1 MNRHGEFRAGI
12 AVAAACLLAAG
23 MTAPAARGQ
32 DEDRG
37 GWQKVESAAETRAFK
52 EAMRAG
58 GAFDAAAKGYLEET
72 ALPQLA
78 AEGNRPAIAF
88 IRRRIKDI
96 LLTEF
101 GSEKAADDANKTV
114 LAFMEG
120 VAGRDDE
127 AAVVRVNAVL
137 MIGELQGQDR
147 KPWAAATPVLARM
160 AASAEVP
167 MAQRIAAVVGLAR
180 HVDAAKG
187 NAPALAK
194 LAGVVGPALDAI
206 LEEPAARASA
216 AEGNWLVSRALSLLP
231 AFGPANPATVARVA
245 KVLADGERS
254 IDARVRA
261 AAMLAAVAGK
271 ESKADAAAAIRAI
284 DELAVAGLRS
294 DVEIAE
300 RIQIERAFTGG
311 ASAMMPPGG
320 MPAPPPG
327 MMPGMAPGMM
337 PGMAPGAMPGMPGYG
352 GPGGMLQ
359 PAVEQLIPREV
370 CRRAA
375 WRLVTL
381 ADAVLSADGQKGL
394 VTLPGGD
401 SAEARELAGK
411 LRRGGLELDG
421 APDDAH
427 VRQALDELRPPPP
440 PSEEELAE
448 AAEGDAEMA
457 EKPAAGDEPAEGDE
471 KPAPDEAAPQQ
482 PAGKPSQPKAAAAG
496 KAAGGK
502 APTKPAAAADR

>member
-1 MNRHGEFRAGI
+1 MNRRGDIRAGI
-12 AVAAACLLAAG
+12 AVAAACWLAAG
-23 MTAPAARGQ
+23 MAAPVARGQ

-37 GWQKVESAAETRAFK
+37 GWQKVESAAETRTFK

-58 GAFDAAAKGYLEET
+58 GAFDAAAKGYLEEM

-78 AEGNRPAIAF
+78 AEGNRPTIAF

-101 GSEKAADDANKTV
+101 GGEKAADDANKTV

-120 VAGRDDE
+120 VAAREDE

-167 MAQRIAAVVGLAR
+167 MAQRIAAVVGLTR

-187 NAPALAK
+187 NTAALAK
-194 LAGVVGPALDAI
+194 LGGVVGPALDSI
-206 LEEPAARASA
+206 LGEPVARESA
-216 AEGNWLVSRALSLLP
+216 AEGNWLVSRALALLP
-231 AFGPANPATVARVA
+231 AFGTANPATVARVA

-261 AAMLAAVAGK
+261 AAVLAAVAGK

-284 DELAVAGLRS
+284 DEVAVAGLRS
-294 DVEIAE
+294 DVDIAE
-300 RIQIERAFTGG
+300 RIEIERLFTGG
-311 ASAMMPPGG
+311 ASAMMPSGG
-320 MPAPPPG
+320 MSAPPPG

-337 PGMAPGAMPGMPGYG
+337 PGMGPGMPGYG
-352 GPGGMLQ
+352 GPGGMQ
-359 PAVEQLIPREV
+359 PPVEQLIPREV

-401 SAEARELAGK
+401 SAEARALAGK

-421 APDDAH
+421 SPDDAH
-427 VRQALDELRPPPP
+427 VRQSLDELRPPPP
-440 PSEEELAE
+440 PSEDEEAE
-448 AAEGDAEMA
+448 EKGAEMA
-457 EKPAAGDEPAEGDE
+457 EKPAAGDEP
-471 KPAPDEAAPQQ
+471 PA
-482 PAGKPSQPKAAAAG
+482 
-496 KAAGGK
+496 
-502 APTKPAAAADR
+502 KPAAATDR